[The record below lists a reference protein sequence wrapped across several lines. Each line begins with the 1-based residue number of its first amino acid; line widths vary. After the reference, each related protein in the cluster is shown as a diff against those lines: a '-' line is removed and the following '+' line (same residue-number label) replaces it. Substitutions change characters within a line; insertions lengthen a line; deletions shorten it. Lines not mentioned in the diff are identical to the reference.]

1 MPSTIHEAK
10 TKVEVKTVRSGGKA
24 PGPSANAKGRG
35 RRRRSRFGGAMKM
48 FRRTHM
54 YFGLLLVPFVL
65 LYGVTAILFNHP
77 TWFNT
82 AVTTSTIEPE
92 ALGEVSTLSAPEL
105 AEELRASLETEVGAP
120 VGLVEDPAPRFR
132 GTVLVEYR
140 EDGLRRRY
148 RVNPETLATTLERRS
163 LPIVEAEETP
173 VFPEKLET
181 SAAEGIEAIRDAVA
195 RMAAT
200 DGGVVRAAPDLDFH
214 LEVDGE
220 RWTMEYDTRSKSLS
234 ARREGEPRSAFDL
247 RSFLMRLHVSR
258 GYPADVGVRS
268 LWGVLVD
275 TTAALMIFWGLS
287 GIIMWWQIKPTRFNG
302 GIAIAMGVA
311 MAGGLAVGMFF
322 VIHH

>member
-92 ALGEVSTLSAPEL
+92 ALGEVSMLSAPEL

>member
-1 MPSTIHEAK
+1 MPAK
-10 TKVEVKTVRSGGKA
+10 TRESASEVEITTMRSRKKEAGKTM
-24 PGPSANAKGRG
+24 NASPR

-92 ALGEVSTLSAPEL
+92 ALGEVPTLSAPEP
-105 AEELRASLETEVGAP
+105 AEELRASLETEVGIP

-132 GTVLVEYR
+132 GTVLVEDR

-173 VFPEKLET
+173 GFPEKLET

-258 GYPADVGVRS
+258 GYPTDVGVRS

-275 TTAALMIFWGLS
+275 TTTALMIFWGLS

-302 GIAIAMGVA
+302 GIAIVMGVA

>member
-1 MPSTIHEAK
+1 MPPK
-10 TKVEVKTVRSGGKA
+10 TCESAPEVEITTMRSGKKEAGKTMKA
-24 PGPSANAKGRG
+24 SPR
-35 RRRRSRFGGAMKM
+35 RRRRSRFGGSMKM

-77 TWFNT
+77 TWFNA

-92 ALGEVSTLSAPEL
+92 ALGEVSTLSASEL
-105 AEELRASLETEVGAP
+105 AEELRASLEAEVGAP
-120 VGLVEDPAPRFR
+120 IGLVEDPAPRFR
-132 GTVLVEYR
+132 GTVLVEHR
-140 EDGLRRRY
+140 EEGLRRRY

-163 LPIVEAEETP
+163 LPIVEEKETP
-173 VFPEKLET
+173 GFPEKLET
-181 SAAEGIEAIRDAVA
+181 SAAEGIEGIRDAVV
-195 RMAAT
+195 RMAEI
-200 DGGVVRAAPDLDFH
+200 DGGVVRAAPDLDFQ

-220 RWTMEYDTRSKSLS
+220 RWAVEYDTRSRSLS

-247 RSFLMRLHVSR
+247 RSFLTRLHVSR

-302 GIAIAMGVA
+302 GIAIVMGVA